1 MSMEETDKP
10 VDRTAVDE
18 RKHSILAPRDQR
30 GFATGVLLMALGI
43 AMLVLVWSYPVGTAT
58 RMAAGYWPRIVA
70 YLLIGVGFL
79 NVIVAYFAHRRTE
92 VSLPPMRQMLLVPIG
107 ILLFGFTVERL
118 GFIIASALLIGV
130 AALASRESRL
140 VETIVLAVGLITF
153 CSVLFVTLLGLSIR
167 LVPPGV
173 F

>member
-10 VDRTAVDE
+10 ASRASATEE
-18 RKHSILAPRDQR
+18 RHSILAPRDQR
-30 GFATGVLLMALGI
+30 GFVTGVMLIGLGI
-43 AMLVLVWSYPVGTAT
+43 LMLALVWSYPVGTAT

-70 YLLIGVGFL
+70 YLLIGIGLL
-79 NVIVAYFAHRRTE
+79 NCIVAYFAHQRTE

-118 GFIIASALLIGV
+118 GFIVASALLIGV
-130 AALASRESRL
+130 AALASRETRL
-140 VETIVLAVGLITF
+140 VETIILAIGLITF
-153 CSVLFVTLLGLSIR
+153 CSVLFVMLLGLSLR